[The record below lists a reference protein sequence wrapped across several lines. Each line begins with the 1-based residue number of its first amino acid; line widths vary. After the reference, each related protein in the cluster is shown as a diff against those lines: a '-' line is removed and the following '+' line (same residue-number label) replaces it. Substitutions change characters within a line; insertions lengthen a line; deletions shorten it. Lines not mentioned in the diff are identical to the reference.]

1 MDKSKLNILILD
13 DEEHIT
19 ASLKRLLESM
29 DYNVITT
36 NTSENAIDIVRTEVI
51 HIAILDILIP
61 NMDGLTV
68 LSIIKEISGLTQV
81 IMMSAYSTVDRI
93 VAALENGAN
102 DFLIKPFS
110 NIDDLVAVVDRS
122 AQKLDRWKDILHTTG
137 AI

>member
-13 DEEHIT
+13 DEENIT
-19 ASLKRLLESM
+19 ASVQRLLENEG
-29 DYNVITT
+29 YNVITT
-36 NTSENAIDIVRTEVI
+36 NTSEEAIDIVRSQVI
-51 HIAILDILIP
+51 HIALLDILVP

-93 VAALENGAN
+93 VTALENGAN

-110 NIDDLVAVVDRS
+110 NIEDLITVIDR
-122 AQKLDRWKDILHTTG
+122 AARKLDRWKEILKSSG

>member
-1 MDKSKLNILILD
+1 MNKAKLNILILD
-13 DEEHIT
+13 DEKHIT
-19 ASLKRLLESM
+19 ASLKRLLESTG
-29 DYNVITT
+29 YNVFTT
-36 NTSENAIDIVRTEVI
+36 NTSDDAIDIVRNKVI

-110 NIDDLVAVVDRS
+110 NIEDLIDVVDRS
-122 AQKLDRWKDILHTTG
+122 AEKLDRWKDILHTTG